1 MENVEKFV
9 FMLFC
14 FQKQRKQPEITSSGC
29 LKILY
34 VQTLLKM
41 PFSSE
46 QEKLIIL
53 LFGRFQSSTQVRR
66 EFIKHQNLKGR
77 QASELRTQDFDW
89 IFHSLACMLPWFEPL
104 GLLLLGHGFLWGLS
118 NQPWDTARC
127 YGSGYCCLRYSRESG
142 SKEKCSQYSEKT
154 RKMRPTRWWAFPA
167 FGEVKVLFWSR
178 FWNFHFSTLPCINL
192 SFLCPKLCL

>member
-1 MENVEKFV
+1 MESVEKFV

-14 FQKQRKQPEITSSGC
+14 FQKQRKQPEITSSAC

-89 IFHSLACMLPWFEPL
+89 IIKKFMKNGIKNQKKTPGPRNTSQRTTRIRHFFDTNPKEWKR
-104 GLLLLGHGFLWGLS
+104 LLLFAL
-118 NQPWDTARC
+118 
-127 YGSGYCCLRYSRESG
+127 
-142 SKEKCSQYSEKT
+142 
-154 RKMRPTRWWAFPA
+154 
-167 FGEVKVLFWSR
+167 
-178 FWNFHFSTLPCINL
+178 
-192 SFLCPKLCL
+192 